1 MQRNGNNLEARSKMS
16 MKDPFQEENIEINDA
31 QTGFAP
37 EENADSVQ
45 DTAPSAA
52 EPISEVLSPDSSD
65 EEHAQGTTEPSR
77 ETQDPE
83 DDERFPQFHSES
95 RTFAQRMSG
104 AGYVTGRQYDAIKNE
119 LLSFRPAK
127 KGKKLRCVLSK
138 QGESF
143 LFGRKT
149 LALLRISGTTL
160 RLFVAL
166 NPSEYPESRYHH
178 KDMSETARYAR
189 CPMMIR
195 LTSDRQVRHAQEL
208 IGILMKKNGLE
219 KNPDYVPSDQA
230 DAFGK
235 PRRAK
240 ARKIYV
246 QTGVSLPAAETAVQS
261 AGANVLSEIAAA
273 GPVQTED
280 LPPEAIK
287 ARLPRRA
294 AIVDRFGEKIGRLR
308 RGAWYD
314 EEKKLRGEFR
324 RQGEGVLYY
333 PDGQSDALAYLDGNG
348 NLLTSAHKHVATIK
362 RPLMVLIWVLIGICA
377 ALAVLSILLGALAVP
392 KTEAPYAPTIFIA
405 DETGTAWSD
414 QENLPVFYND
424 EFGDSVIAPGMSG
437 SYRFVLENK
446 NDDAVEFSLG
456 FSEVNEYGIGLGYR
470 LVRDGLP
477 VTLSEGFVKPE
488 ELGADG
494 MTLQA
499 HSSALFEL
507 QWYWV
512 ENDEIDTA
520 AGEADAIYTLTISFT
535 AAVAGQ

>member
-1 MQRNGNNLEARSKMS
+1 

-31 QTGFAP
+31 QTGIAP
-37 EENADSVQ
+37 DENADSVQ

-52 EPISEVLSPDSSD
+52 EPVSEALSPADSPD
-65 EEHAQGTTEPSR
+65 EEYTQGATEPSR
-77 ETQDPE
+77 ETQDSE
-83 DDERFPQFHSES
+83 DDERFSQFSSES

-119 LLSFRPAK
+119 LLSYRPAK

-189 CPMMIR
+189 CPMMVR

-208 IGILMKKNGLE
+208 IGILMEKNGLE

-240 ARKIYV
+240 ARKIYM
-246 QTGVSLPAAETAVQS
+246 QTGVALPAAGTAAQN
-261 AGANVLSEIAAA
+261 AGTNVLSEIAAA
-273 GPVQTED
+273 NPVQTED

-314 EEKKLRGEFR
+314 EEKNLRGEFR

-348 NLLTSAHKHVATIK
+348 NLLTSAHKHVATLK

-405 DETGTAWSD
+405 DESGTAWSA

-424 EFGDSVIAPGMSG
+424 EFGDTVIAPGMSG
-437 SYRFVLENK
+437 SYRFVFENK
-446 NDDAVEFSLG
+446 NDDAVEFSLD
-456 FSEVNEYGIGLGYR
+456 FSEANEHGIGLGYR
-470 LVRDGLP
+470 LVRDGSP
-477 VTLSEGFVKPE
+477 VTPPVGFVKPE
-488 ELGADG
+488 KLGADG
-494 MTLQA
+494 T
-499 HSSALFEL
+499 
-507 QWYWV
+507 
-512 ENDEIDTA
+512 
-520 AGEADAIYTLTISFT
+520 G
-535 AAVAGQ
+535 